1 MDRERWQRLQE
12 VFAVARSLSHD
23 ERERFLEERRHD
35 DPALAD
41 EVRALLAADAAA
53 GVMDAWSPHLAP
65 VSAVL
70 DGHTPVRVG
79 PYRLVSEIGRGG
91 MGAVYLADRAEADFT
106 QRVAIKLIDTSDADD
121 PLHQRFIAE
130 RRILA
135 GLVHPHIARLFDG
148 GVTEDGRPYLV
159 MEYVDGLP
167 ITRYCDDRRLD
178 IPARLQLFRDVCA
191 AVQHAHQ
198 SLVIHRDL
206 KPSNILVSAD
216 GRVHLLDFGIAKL
229 IDPAAGE
236 APQTRIEARMMTPE
250 YASPEQVRGETLGT
264 TSDIYSLGVLLYE
277 LLCGCGPYIFRTR
290 SPIEIATAVCEQD
303 PERPSARAARADADG
318 GTDDRE
324 AAARVRGTS
333 ADRLARTLA
342 GDLDGIVLMAMRK
355 EPAHRYASADMLRQD
370 LERYLAGLPVLAHRD
385 SRRYRVGKFVR
396 RHRVET
402 AAAAVV
408 IAALVGG
415 LSVAVQQERRAAGE
429 RDRAERAL
437 AESTAV
443 TEFLLELFRS
453 GEPDDVPA
461 ADLTAIDLLQ
471 RGAFR
476 ADDLSNQPVV
486 HARLLDV
493 IGQMS
498 FHLGRLDE
506 AQARLEKAIAIRR
519 AAGSDTGDLASTLI
533 HLAWVHRTRNEYDRA
548 RTLVT
553 EALEL
558 RRTALPPGHPD
569 IADALYELGWLS
581 FGATQERL
589 YRQALEILS
598 GNPAA
603 AERRITILQALAT
616 NLRRQGRLTDA
627 VAAAREARTAA
638 EASFGPEH
646 HTTAA
651 AMIHLADHVAD
662 IEADHATAERLYR
675 RALELTS
682 RKFGA
687 NSVRLLHG
695 MNSLGRLLSSR
706 ANVEAETILRRA
718 LAISR
723 AATGPDH
730 PRVADQM
737 HKLAGALARL
747 KQLPEA
753 ETLARD
759 ALALTIKTVGPSHQ
773 IIAASRMPLIAQIL
787 DLQRRHAEADQMY
800 EAALDRLHTSSVI
813 NGEIRREYGQTL
825 LRRGDPRAAEGQ
837 LLQSLASLQQA
848 YQSQAGPMHPNI
860 QETQRALMT
869 LYGQIGRPDLVE
881 RYRVPP
887 GRFVAY

>member
-1 MDRERWQRLQE
+1 MERERWQRLQE
-12 VFAVARSLSHD
+12 VFAVARSLSDD
-23 ERERFLEERRHD
+23 ERERVLEERRRD

-41 EVRALLAADAAA
+41 EVRALLAADAAT
-53 GVMDAWSPHLAP
+53 GVMDALSPHLAS

-70 DGHTPVRVG
+70 DVPAPVRVG
-79 PYRLVSEIGRGG
+79 PYRIVSEIGRGG
-91 MGAVYLADRAEADFT
+91 MGTVYLADRAEGDFS
-106 QRVAIKLIDTSDADD
+106 QRVAVKLIDTSDADD

-135 GLVHPHIARLFDG
+135 GLVHPHIARLLDG
-148 GVTEDGRPYLV
+148 GVTDDGRPYLV

-167 ITRYCDDRRLD
+167 ITRYCDDRQLD
-178 IPARLQLFRDVCA
+178 IPARLRLFADVCA

-229 IDPAAGE
+229 IDPMAGE
-236 APQTRIEARMMTPE
+236 APQTRIESRMMTPE
-250 YASPEQVRGETLGT
+250 HASPEQVRGETLGT

-277 LLCGCGPYIFRTR
+277 LLCGCGPYRVRTR
-290 SPIEIATAVCEQD
+290 SPIAIATAVCEQD
-303 PERPSARAARADADG
+303 PERPSARAVRADAGDG
-318 GTDDRE
+318 PDDRE

-333 ADRLARTLA
+333 ADRLARTLD
-342 GDLDGIVLMAMRK
+342 GDLDGIVLMAIRK
-355 EPAHRYASADMLRQD
+355 EPARRYASADMLRQD
-370 LERYLAGLPVLAHRD
+370 VERYLTGLPVLAHRG

-415 LSVAVQQERRAAGE
+415 LSVAVQQERRAARE

-437 AESTAV
+437 AESSAV

-453 GEPDDVPA
+453 GEPGDVPA
-461 ADLTAIDLLQ
+461 ADLTASDLLQ

-506 AQARLEKAIAIRR
+506 AQARLENATAIHR
-519 AAGSDTGDLASTLI
+519 AAGSEAGDLASTLV

-558 RRTALPPGHPD
+558 RRGALPPGHPD
-569 IADALYELGWLS
+569 IGDALYELGWLS
-581 FGATQERL
+581 FGATQEHL

-598 GNPAA
+598 ADSAA
-603 AERRITILQALAT
+603 AERRLTILQALAT

-627 VAAAREARTAA
+627 VAAAREARTVA

-662 IEADHATAERLYR
+662 IEADHTTAERLYR

-687 NSVRLLHG
+687 SSVRLLHG

-706 ANVEAETILRRA
+706 ADVEAETILRRA

-747 KQLPEA
+747 KRLPEA

-773 IIAASRMPLIAQIL
+773 IIAASRMPLIAEIL

-800 EAALDRLHTSSVI
+800 KAALDRLHTSSVI
-813 NGEIRREYGQTL
+813 NGEIRREYGRIL
-825 LRRGDPRAAEGQ
+825 LRRGDARGAEEQ
-837 LLQSLASLQQA
+837 LLQSLTSLQQA
-848 YQSQAGPMHPNI
+848 YQSQAGPTHPNI

-869 LYGQIGRPDLVE
+869 LYGQMGRPDLVE

-887 GRFVAY
+887 GRFIPY